1 MLLPFAIKYYPV
13 IQSLEHEVHSATAI
27 QNKWKTYRITQFFKK
42 IRKMPYYKN
51 ESAISGAVHNIAR
64 HEDALANILK
74 QMNYKPFTPFNI

>member
-1 MLLPFAIKYYPV
+1 
-13 IQSLEHEVHSATAI
+13 
-27 QNKWKTYRITQFFKK
+27 
-42 IRKMPYYKN
+42 MPYYKN